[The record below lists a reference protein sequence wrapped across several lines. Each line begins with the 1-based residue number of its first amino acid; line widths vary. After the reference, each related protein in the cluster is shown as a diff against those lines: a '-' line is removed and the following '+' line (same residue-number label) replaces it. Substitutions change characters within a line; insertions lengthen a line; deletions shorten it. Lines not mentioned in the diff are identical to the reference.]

1 MFRMVVL
8 PILLLAAGSALAEM
22 KIAVV
27 NVQRAIG
34 ETEEAKAL
42 VAKLHTDHQAEED
55 ALRTLNT
62 EITQLQE
69 KFVKDGDVM
78 SDVEKAKM
86 QKTVEDKQ
94 RDLQFQADKLQ
105 RIYQEKQQ
113 ELLTQMAPK
122 FEAVMKDIV
131 ARDKYNLVVH
141 RQNVIYADP
150 QFEITSQITEA
161 LNQKK

>member
-1 MFRMVVL
+1 MCRIVL
-8 PILLLAAGSALAEM
+8 LPVLLLVAGSAFAEI
-22 KIAVV
+22 KIGVI

-34 ETEEAKAL
+34 DTNEAKAL
-42 VAKLHTDHQAEED
+42 LTKLHSDYKKDED
-55 ALRTLNT
+55 ALRALNT

-78 SDVEKAKM
+78 SDVEKGKM

-105 RIYQEKQQ
+105 RIFQEKQQ
-113 ELLTQMAPK
+113 DLLGQMGPK
-122 FEAVMKDIV
+122 LEAVLKDIV
-131 ARDKYNLVVH
+131 ARDKYNLIVH
-141 RQNVIYADP
+141 KQNVIYADP
-150 QFEITSQITEA
+150 QYDITTQITEA